1 MIITKVLQ
9 TSIDLFTDDDIYN
22 QNMEAVLMKK
32 LTSKYA
38 NICYMSMLITNIKKI
53 IQYSDVTMVDNRL
66 DGGAY
71 INVKFE
77 VEGIILVQ
85 GEVLHD
91 CKVIET
97 ATTGTIIEHKY
108 AGGLIYA
115 DPKRQAVKLI
125 QKDQVISVI
134 VEKARY
140 NVNQKQISIRGIP
153 YIPLPPLDVYYQ
165 ITDILSPEDTD
176 KVDYLLNQLNEE
188 LKLHEPIKNEK
199 SYEFFRDLMYPF
211 KTLQKFK
218 ETKIGDQFKPVEI
231 DLKSILE
238 IHGGCLTAPT
248 AASKQISNSNFLY
261 HSKSV
266 PDSLLDKFTNQQS
279 ETLISKQRNILINSE
294 MYSAISDIINRRILY
309 LQALRG
315 FVTQYDTQAKVM
327 ERMAYWRVCQSLKE

>member
-9 TSIDLFTDDDIYN
+9 TSIDLFTDAEIYSQDIEN
-22 QNMEAVLMKK
+22 VLMKK
-32 LTSKYA
+32 LTDKYV
-38 NICYMSMLITNIKKI
+38 NRCWQSMLITTIKKI
-53 IQYSDVTMVDNRL
+53 IKYSDITMVDNRL

-77 VEGIILVQ
+77 AEGIILVQ
-85 GEVLHD
+85 GEVLHE
-91 CKVIET
+91 CKVIEA
-97 ATTGTIIEHKY
+97 ATTGIIIEHKY

-125 QKDQVISVI
+125 QKDQIISII

-153 YIPLPPLDVYYQ
+153 YVPLPPSDIYYQ
-165 ITDILSPEDTD
+165 ITNILSPEDTD
-176 KVDYLLNQLNEE
+176 KVDFLLTQLNEE

-218 ETKIGDQFKPVEI
+218 ETKIGEQFKPVDI

-238 IHGGCLTAPT
+238 LHGGCLVAPV
-248 AASKQISNSNFLY
+248 AASKQMPNSNFLY
-261 HSKSV
+261 HNKSI
-266 PDSLLDKFTNQQS
+266 PNTLLDSYVSQHTDS
-279 ETLISKQRNILINSE
+279 LISKQRSILISSE
-294 MYSAISDIINRRILY
+294 MYPAISDIINRRILY

-315 FVTQYDTQAKVM
+315 FVTQYDTQSKVM